1 MSLPGLMLGV
11 KVEILVD
18 LRTRLIGSAHFAAS
32 AFHFAAF
39 ACRDCN
45 QTLWESEV
53 STRQILLQLY
63 YSKDVVKFSSK
74 VQLDR

>member
-1 MSLPGLMLGV
+1 MLDV
-11 KVEILVD
+11 KFEILVD
-18 LRTRLIGSAHFAAS
+18 LRTRLIGSTHFAAS

-53 STRQILLQLY
+53 SASANFVAGVLF
-63 YSKDVVKFSSK
+63 K
-74 VQLDR
+74 